1 MDLTRPPGL
10 YRAGIAALG
19 AWLVSGLVAVT
30 DARAEVYKCQDA
42 NGRTQY
48 SDRRCPAGRAMNYV
62 PPQLTPI
69 ESDKLTGG
77 RRADAPPKGIRKWL
91 PKPLD
96 PVADC
101 RARGGE
107 IDKEMRACR
116 LP

>member
-1 MDLTRPPGL
+1 MDPTRHHRIRRSGL
-10 YRAGIAALG
+10 AALWVG
-19 AWLVSGLVAVT
+19 LASGLVAVT
-30 DARAEVYKCQDA
+30 DAKAEVYKCQDA

-48 SDRRCPAGRAMNYV
+48 SDRPCQAGREKAYK
-62 PPQLTPI
+62 PPQLTTI

-77 RRADAPPKGIRKWL
+77 RRPAEPESGIRKWL

-96 PVADC
+96 PIADC

>member
-1 MDLTRPPGL
+1 MDSTRRNRL
-10 YRAGIAALG
+10 RRSNLAAL
-19 AWLVSGLVAVT
+19 WIGLGSCLIAFT
-30 DARAEVYKCQDA
+30 DARAEVFKCLDA
-42 NGRTQY
+42 NGRTHY
-48 SDRRCPAGRAMNYV
+48 SDRPCPPGRERAYQ
-62 PPQLTPI
+62 PPPLTTM

-77 RRADAPPKGIRKWL
+77 RRADAPEKGLRKWL

-96 PVADC
+96 PIADC